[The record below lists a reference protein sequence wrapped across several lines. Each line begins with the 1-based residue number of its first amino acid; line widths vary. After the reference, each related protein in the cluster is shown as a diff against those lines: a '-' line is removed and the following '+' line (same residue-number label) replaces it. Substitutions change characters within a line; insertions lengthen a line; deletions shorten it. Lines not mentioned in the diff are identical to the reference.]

1 MFNKGKKIVLAAL
14 VALSALLTPQLA
26 AASSPGKHSKTLEK
40 ASALIDSGKYKEAEA
55 LLAGVPGKEFPE
67 VYYYLGILS
76 ARKHDF
82 RKTEEYLRKG
92 AELNELNSTF
102 KLACFYCLPEKKQKM
117 APKDLPFLKR
127 LRKAQ
132 DILKH
137 IFRWGECS
145 SSAMASQKISS
156 WL

>member
-67 VYYYLGILS
+67 VYYYLPGSMIS
-76 ARKHDF
+76 AKL
-82 RKTEEYLRKG
+82 KSICGKVQ
-92 AELNELNSTF
+92 NSTNSTAPSNLPVF
-102 KLACFYCLPEKKQKM
+102 TACLKKKQKM

-127 LRKAQ
+127 LRKAP